1 MVVDNEFVE
10 ATKANLVS
18 LCDIDSILGLP
29 CVIA

>member
-10 ATKANLVS
+10 ATKANLVN

-29 CVIA
+29 YVIA